1 MGRGPQ
7 RPRHPKS
14 RGTYPSGY
22 VSHSWSSTDGLVNAL
37 PDEKDEPHPGEMPPA
52 PVPSV
57 VNPELLSGGPVS

>member
-1 MGRGPQ
+1 MDMSPIAGAPL
-7 RPRHPKS
+7 
-14 RGTYPSGY
+14 T
-22 VSHSWSSTDGLVNAL
+22 GLVNAL